1 VAGSVVAYS
10 NQAKSDLLGVDPAL
24 IARHGAVSPEVAE
37 AMAAGALERFEA
49 DTAVS
54 ITGIAGPGGGTEE
67 KPVGYVCFCA
77 KLAGGPSLARDPV
90 IPGSRQDIR
99 ERSAL
104 VGLHMLRIVLGGGEA
119 PL

>member
-1 VAGSVVAYS
+1 M
-10 NQAKSDLLGVDPAL
+10 VD
-24 IARHGAVSPEVAE
+24 
-37 AMAAGALERFEA
+37 GALERFHA

-54 ITGIAGPGGGTEE
+54 ITGIAGPEGGTEE

-77 KLAGGPSLARDPV
+77 KLAGGPSLSRDPV